1 MTLTRLTVLAALVVA
16 QLLLVGVAVAGQL
29 SARVTGEEYLLEV
42 GPVDPI
48 VPFRGA
54 YVDLSYPDLQ
64 PPRERSDR
72 VENPTHDQLFVV
84 LRRQGEV
91 WVAADH
97 LRKRPTEGPYL
108 TCEDDWQLRCGI
120 ESVFLPQERAAAIQ
134 RGGGPTGSAP
144 WVARIK
150 VDRWGNAALVDFVVS
165 DSVTGA
171 GSVG

>member
-1 MTLTRLTVLAALVVA
+1 MTRTRLTVLGALVLA

-48 VPFRGA
+48 DPFRGA
-54 YVDLSYPDLQ
+54 YVDLSYPGLQ
-64 PPRERSDR
+64 PPRERSGGVDT
-72 VENPTHDQLFVV
+72 PTHDQLFVV

-97 LRKRPTEGPYL
+97 LRQRPTDGPYL
-108 TCEDDWQLRCGI
+108 TCEDDWRLRCGI
-120 ESVFLPQERAAAIQ
+120 ESLFLPQDRAAALQ
-134 RGGGPTGSAP
+134 RDPRRTDP

-150 VDRWGNAALVDFVVS
+150 VDRWGNAALVD
-165 DSVTGA
+165 VTEA
-171 GSVG
+171 TSR